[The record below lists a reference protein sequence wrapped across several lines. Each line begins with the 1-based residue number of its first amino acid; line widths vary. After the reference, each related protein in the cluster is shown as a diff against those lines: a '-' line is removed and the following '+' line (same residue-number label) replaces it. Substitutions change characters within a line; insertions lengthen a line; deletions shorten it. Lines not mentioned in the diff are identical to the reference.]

1 MSVVTKRPATDRVII
16 SNVSWE
22 TYESLLKDLE
32 NQSSP
37 RLAYDQGVL
46 EIMSPH
52 FEPDSAKEILA
63 YIATAAM
70 EEMDLDFV
78 AAGSTTFKREVLK
91 RGVEPDS
98 SFYIRNAK
106 QVRGKKRLDMEID
119 PPPDLLIEIDVTTD
133 SMNKFPLYAA
143 LQVPEVWRY
152 EGSIEIWILDQTRY
166 LRHPASIAIPIL
178 DEEFVYGLME
188 SSLTMKRP
196 AWARRTHDQIRLRIK
211 GEQ

>member
-1 MSVVTKRPATDRVII
+1 MSVVTKRPSTDRVII

-52 FEPDSAKEILA
+52 LEHDSAKETLA

-70 EEMDLDFV
+70 EEMDMDFV
-78 AAGSTTFKREVLK
+78 ASGSTTFKREALK
-91 RGVEPDS
+91 RGFEPDA
-98 SFYIRNAK
+98 SFYIRNPERI
-106 QVRGKKRLDMEID
+106 RGKKRLDLEID

-143 LQVPEVWRY
+143 LRVPEVWRY
-152 EGSIEIWILDQTRY
+152 EGTVEIWILDGARY
-166 LRHPASIAIPIL
+166 VRQAASLAIPIL
-178 DEEFVYGLME
+178 DEQFIADLME

-196 AWARRTHDQIRLRIK
+196 AWARQTRDRIRERIK
-211 GEQ
+211 